1 MRQLTISIAIA
12 TLLCL
17 GQLTCAAAS
26 REAIRHALLSET
38 GRYPES
44 QLADVYKNFF
54 QDRFGPGHLLIDTA
68 AARKYLRQELLETGS
83 YDGPLYEPTGAEGNY
98 MRVNLSAIVEGKI
111 TENEFFDAFVESV
124 AAKEDTSSVSWPEEW
139 SEIENM
145 IKETGLTF
153 PDEESDRTM
162 ISERLKSGDYA
173 MHHSERFNDNYRLHY
188 RIIATPVF
196 LKRLL
201 PKLTAKEKH

>member
-1 MRQLTISIAIA
+1 MRHLTISIAIA
-12 TLLCL
+12 ALLCL
-17 GQLTCAAAS
+17 GQLTCNAAS

-54 QDRFGPGHLLIDTA
+54 QDRFGPGHLLGDTA

-124 AAKEDTSSVSWPEEW
+124 AGKKDTSSISWPEEW

>member
-1 MRQLTISIAIA
+1 MRHLTISLAIA
-12 TLLCL
+12 ALLCL
-17 GQLTCAAAS
+17 GLLTCAAAP
-26 REAIRHALLSET
+26 REAIRQALLT
-38 GRYPES
+38 QMGRYPES

-54 QDRFGPGHLLIDTA
+54 QDRFGPGHLLGDTA

-124 AAKEDTSSVSWPEEW
+124 AGKEDTSSASWPEEW
-139 SEIENM
+139 SEIENI

-196 LKRLL
+196 LKRIL
-201 PKLTAKEKH
+201 PKITAK